1 MGRRFRV
8 DSSSGT
14 VGLPKLLW
22 CHCCIRRAL
31 SVALRNTVAA
41 ADQQCP
47 VRRDADGGVALAP
60 QRHCLESTRRGVGRW
75 GAVSAL
81 TPAVAQSGCRNR
93 FGATAVSAAR

>member
-1 MGRRFRV
+1 MAASTRPTAALLGVNAARRRQVGRRFRV

-47 VRRDADGGVALAP
+47 ARRDADGGVHSPHSGTAWSQRGEASAGGAP
-60 QRHCLESTRRGVGRW
+60 FPR
-75 GAVSAL
+75 
-81 TPAVAQSGCRNR
+81 
-93 FGATAVSAAR
+93 